1 MTARRVATAQ
11 REAAQRMVAPQA
23 TKGRITWG
31 ALGCPKGTGLYR
43 AVGAPSGGVQKSIE
57 VRVRRIHI
65 LVAEGNPQAAFTV
78 AVFRPPIG
86 PAEYVLGH
94 RVA

>member
-1 MTARRVATAQ
+1 MTARRVAMAQ
-11 REAAQRMVAPQA
+11 REAAQQMVAPQA
-23 TKGRITWG
+23 TEGRITWG
-31 ALGCPKGTGLYR
+31 ALGCPKEIGLYR
-43 AVGAPSGGVQKSIE
+43 AVGAPSGVQKSIE

-65 LVAEGNPQAAFTV
+65 LVADDNPCATFTLV
-78 AVFRPPIG
+78 ALRPLLG